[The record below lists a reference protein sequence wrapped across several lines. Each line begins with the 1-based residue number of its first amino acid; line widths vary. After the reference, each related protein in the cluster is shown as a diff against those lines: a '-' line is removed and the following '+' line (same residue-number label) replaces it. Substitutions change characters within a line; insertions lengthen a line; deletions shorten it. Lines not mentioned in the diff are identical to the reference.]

1 MKWTDLKE
9 GQTLRKKEGGSTG
22 VKISTVTIQKISQN
36 KEKDRVII
44 ELEDENISKRSFDYV
59 FEETTE
65 DNYFSN
71 EDKEKLKEG
80 LKKTKKDT
88 MKELKRA
95 REYVDLYLEKVTM
108 IWVGLNLKLRRFWW
122 IK

>member
-1 MKWTDLKE
+1 MKWTALKE

-44 ELEDENISKRSFDYV
+44 DLEDENISKRSFDYV
-59 FEETTE
+59 FEETME

-71 EDKEKLKEG
+71 EDKEELKES

-95 REYVDLYLEKVTM
+95 RKYVDLYLEKVTM
-108 IWVGLNLKLRRFWW
+108 IWIGLNLKLRRF
-122 IK
+122 

>member
-1 MKWTDLKE
+1 MDSFKRRSNT
-9 GQTLRKKEGGSTG
+9 KKKKGGNTG

-65 DNYFSN
+65 DNYFSS
-71 EDKEKLKEG
+71 EDKEELEEG

-95 REYVDLYLEKVTM
+95 RGYVDLYLEKVTM
-108 IWVGLNLKLRRFWW
+108 IWVGLNLKLRRF
-122 IK
+122 